1 MPVQCRATQS
11 IKTGIV
17 ITLLMAILPSVLLA
31 KSYKLQ
37 QSTIVPGATGEVK
50 TGKDKNGNTKFSL
63 QVKHLANPA
72 SLTPPKSTY
81 VVWIQQTGAAPESQ
95 GVLKVSKNLEGK
107 FEPPRLTST
116 LTCGLRRRATRQS
129 KRPVARKSC
138 ARTVCNANET
148 PSCRRRKA

>member
-1 MPVQCRATQS
+1 MPVQCRLNQL
-11 IKTGIV
+11 IKLGFV
-17 ITLLMAILPSVLLA
+17 ITLLMGILPCALLA

-50 TGKDKNGNTKFSL
+50 TGKDKNGNTKFSV
-63 QVKHLANPA
+63 QVKHLANPG

-81 VVWIQQTGAAPESQ
+81 VVWIQQAGAAPESQ

-116 LTCGLRRRATRQS
+116 LTCGLRRRATRTS
-129 KRPVARKSC
+129 KRLPAQRSC

-148 PSCRRRKA
+148 ARCCRRKA